1 MSRNKLW
8 LWTIWKWKY
17 HDINPSS
24 GWDGDIKIISL
35 RPSVVMIGLMAVPGS
50 MIVPGPP
57 LPSHLININ
66 VNFRNVSLPRI
77 SHKTKYCTAVVTKF
91 VDSLFYLCIWGPG
104 NIQETPVASS
114 QQTRYI
120 ADIVE
125 SPVHYR
131 RYGPN
136 ITLFQSRLL

>member
-1 MSRNKLW
+1 
-8 LWTIWKWKY
+8 
-17 HDINPSS
+17 
-24 GWDGDIKIISL
+24 
-35 RPSVVMIGLMAVPGS
+35 MIGLMAVPGS

-91 VDSLFYLCIWGPG
+91 VDSLFVHLVS
-104 NIQETPVASS
+104 IQGIQQ

-120 ADIVE
+120 A
-125 SPVHYR
+125 
-131 RYGPN
+131 
-136 ITLFQSRLL
+136 F